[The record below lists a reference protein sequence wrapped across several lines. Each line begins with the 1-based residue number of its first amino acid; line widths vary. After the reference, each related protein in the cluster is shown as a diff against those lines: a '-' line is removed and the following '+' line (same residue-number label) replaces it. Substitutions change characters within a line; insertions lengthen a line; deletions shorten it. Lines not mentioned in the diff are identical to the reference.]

1 VNDPPWA
8 NAKQEAC
15 LASRAITRQAEVWG
29 EGVRLRSEVTMKDK
43 GIPDK
48 MYFRIG
54 ETADILGV
62 KPYVLRYWETEFP
75 DIKPVKS
82 QSNQRLYKRRDV
94 ELLMAIKHLLYDEK
108 FTINGARLHL
118 KDLMKA
124 QSKTEAE
131 APDGE
136 LFSPAPKSQ
145 PEARAAQ
152 PVTGDVKKV
161 LSKIKG
167 ELNWCLS
174 EIRK

>member
-1 VNDPPWA
+1 
-8 NAKQEAC
+8 
-15 LASRAITRQAEVWG
+15 
-29 EGVRLRSEVTMKDK
+29 MKDK
-43 GIPDK
+43 SIPDK

-108 FTINGARLHL
+108 FTINGARQHL
-118 KDLMKA
+118 KELMKS
-124 QSKTEAE
+124 QNKTEAD
-131 APDGE
+131 ALPSGD
-136 LFSPAPKSQ
+136 LFSSAPKSSQ
-145 PEARAAQ
+145 PEVKGQ

>member
-1 VNDPPWA
+1 
-8 NAKQEAC
+8 
-15 LASRAITRQAEVWG
+15 
-29 EGVRLRSEVTMKDK
+29 MKDK